1 MVMMQSVYYQLLFD
15 NEVFGSN
22 FYDMLRDDMNA
33 IIILIKIWIVWSKT
47 GFFLFLSCRPG
58 KIKLSAIVD
67 KYF

>member
-1 MVMMQSVYYQLLFD
+1 MLMVMMQSVYYQLLFD

-47 GFFLFLSCRPG
+47 GFFSVLVMPPW
-58 KIKLSAIVD
+58 
-67 KYF
+67 